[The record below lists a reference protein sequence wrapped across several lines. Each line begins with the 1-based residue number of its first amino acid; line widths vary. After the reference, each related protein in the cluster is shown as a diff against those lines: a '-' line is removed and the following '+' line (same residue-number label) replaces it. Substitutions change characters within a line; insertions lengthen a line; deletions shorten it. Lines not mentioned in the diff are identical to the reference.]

1 LEEWDNAQS
10 DINLCIEKAEENE
23 PKYFYLRGL
32 TYAVMKDLRRAIN
45 EYSISL
51 SLNPEFLISLLER
64 AKCYFLLG

>member
-1 LEEWDNAQS
+1 MEEWEAAQA

-32 TYAVMKDLRRAIN
+32 SYAVVKDLRRAIN

-51 SLNPEFLISLLER
+51 SLDP
-64 AKCYFLLG
+64 

>member
-1 LEEWDNAQS
+1 MEEWDSAIN

-32 TYAVMKDLRRAIN
+32 CYAVVKDLKKAIN

-51 SLNPEFLISLLER
+51 SLDS
-64 AKCYFLLG
+64 